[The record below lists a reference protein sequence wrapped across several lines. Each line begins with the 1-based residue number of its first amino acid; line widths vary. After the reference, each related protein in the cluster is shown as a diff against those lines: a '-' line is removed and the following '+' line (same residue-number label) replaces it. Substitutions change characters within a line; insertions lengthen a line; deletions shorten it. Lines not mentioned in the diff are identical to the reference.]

1 MDKNAIKKF
10 AINSR
15 TELLAMVKQNA
26 SLIGIT
32 ADGISTKL
40 ETSTSEIEYYIDD
53 KVPLTGKDIQKRKKL
68 VSELNARAKKSDY
81 QTAFKDLME
90 EIAYTWFNRIVAIR
104 FMEVNDYLPS
114 RTRVLSSSQN
124 RNEPDIMVNPL
135 DMEADL
141 GAFSDDEKQLI
152 NDALDTEDPIEMD
165 NLYKMLFIK
174 QVNALNKN
182 LPYLFEKTNDYAE
195 LLFTPNYNRGVIKE
209 IVTDIDEADFDVS
222 QGGQVEIIG
231 WIYQYYNTELHD
243 EVVNITGGSVKKSDI
258 PAATQLFTTDWVV
271 RYMVDNSL
279 GKYWLERHPDSKLK
293 DDLKFLLPEKL
304 DFVPSDENVQDIKFM
319 DNAMGS
325 GHILIYAFDIL
336 MKIYQEEGY
345 SSRDAAISIITK
357 NLYGLEIDQR
367 AYQLAYFSLMM
378 KARQYNRRI
387 LQKEDIK
394 PNLHVFVESEDIS
407 TEFFN
412 QIPENSKDDLQELLA
427 LFKDAK
433 ELGSIIK
440 IEKTYDFDALKSIVN
455 DVSVS
460 GIDLYGIHESKELAL
475 EILNLAEIMSAKYDI
490 VATNP
495 PYLNKM
501 DANLKKYV
509 KKNFAD
515 YSGDLFSVF
524 VYNNITWLKPDGYS
538 SYMTPF
544 VWMFIKTYEKL
555 RTYIVQ
561 NKKISSLIQMEY
573 SAFEEATVPINT
585 FVIKNTVS
593 NNEDGVYIKL
603 SDFKGG
609 MEVQKDKVLE
619 AIDNPDCGYL
629 YRTNQ
634 ANFSKIPGSPI
645 AYWASQNL
653 IKDFEAGTRMD
664 KLVEPRQGLATAN
677 NNRFLRMWY
686 EVNKSKI
693 YFNAHS
699 IKESVLSERKWF
711 PYNKGGSYRKWYGNY
726 DYVVNWEHN
735 GQEIRNFT
743 DSKGKVRS
751 RPQNTNYYFHEAI
764 TWPKITSG
772 IFNARYR
779 VIGSIH
785 DTAGNEAFSDSHNNI
800 INNLAFV
807 NSNTAQYIFNIL
819 NPTINSQVGDF
830 GNLPIMYSPLENNI
844 FKITNGCI
852 ELTKLDWNLFEIS
865 WDFKSHPLL
874 NHIVDDKRTE
884 VDGKLENA
892 FGIWENEAQ
901 TRFDQLKSNE
911 EELNKIFIDL
921 YGLQDELTP
930 DVADKDVSVRLADEE
945 RDIKSFLS
953 YFVGVVFGRYSL
965 DTEGLAFAGGQWD
978 SSKYK
983 TFVPN
988 DDNIIMLNDRKYFDD
1003 KRDIIN
1009 RLKEFLTV
1017 TFGESTVNENLH
1029 YIASIIG
1036 KKADSD
1042 EDSIRRYFVENFF
1055 KDHKQIYQK
1064 RPIYWEFSSGK
1075 ANGFKALMYLHRYDE
1090 DELAM
1095 IRSNYLHPLQG
1106 KYEVQLEQMSQ
1117 LLETESV
1124 TKEKKKLEKD
1134 IAHITKQ
1141 LTEIRKYDV
1150 VIQHLA
1156 NEKISLD
1163 LDDGVVV
1170 NYEKLQNGEKIL
1182 TKNN

>member
-15 TELLAMVKQNA
+15 NELLAMVKQNA

-32 ADGISTKL
+32 VDGISKKL
-40 ETSTSEIEYYIDD
+40 ETSTNEIEYYIDD
-53 KVPLTGKDIQKRKKL
+53 KAPITGKDIQKRKKL
-68 VSELNARAKKSDY
+68 VTELNARAKKSDY
-81 QTAFKDLME
+81 ITAFKDLME
-90 EIAYTWFNRIVAIR
+90 EVAYTWFNRIVAIR

-114 RTRVLSSSQN
+114 RTRVLSSTQN
-124 RNEPDIMVNPL
+124 RNEPDIMMNPL
-135 DMEADL
+135 DLEGDL
-141 GAFSDDEKQLI
+141 GAFSDDDKQLI
-152 NDALDTEDPIEMD
+152 KDAWDTENPQKMD
-165 NLYKMLFIK
+165 DLYKMLFIK

-279 GKYWLERHPDSKLK
+279 GKYWLERHPDSKLRN
-293 DDLKFLLPEKL
+293 DLKFLLPEEL
-304 DFVPSDENVQDIKFM
+304 NIVPNNEDVQDIKLM

-325 GHILIYAFDIL
+325 GHILIYAFDIF

-345 SSRDAAISIITK
+345 STRDAAINIITK

-394 PNLHVFVESEDIS
+394 PNLQVFVESEDIS
-407 TEFFN
+407 TEFLDLVPDSN
-412 QIPENSKDDLQELLA
+412 RDDFQDLLS

-440 IEKTYDFDALKSIVN
+440 IDRNYDFEELKNVVN
-455 DVSVS
+455 NISTS
-460 GIDLYGIHESKELAL
+460 GIDLYGIQESKQLSL
-475 EILNLAEIMSAKYDI
+475 EILNLAEVMSIKYNV

-501 DANLKKYV
+501 DKNLKQYV

-524 VYNNITWLKPDGYS
+524 VYNNITWLRNDGYAA
-538 SYMTPF
+538 YMTPF

-585 FVIKNTVS
+585 FVIKNSKS
-593 NNEDGVYIKL
+593 NNSDGIYIKL

-619 AIDNPDCGYL
+619 SIDNPDCKYL

-653 IKDFEAGTRMD
+653 IKDFEIGTRMD
-664 KLVEPRQGLATAN
+664 SLVEPRQGLATAN

-686 EVNKSKI
+686 EVNNSKI
-693 YFNAHS
+693 NFNAHS
-699 IKESVLSERKWF
+699 IHESVLSEQKWF

-726 DYVVNWEHN
+726 DYIVNWEN
-735 GQEIRNFT
+735 DGQEIRHFT
-743 DSKGKVRS
+743 DRNGKVRS

-764 TWPKITSG
+764 TWSDINSG
-772 IFNARYR
+772 NFALRYR
-779 VIGSIH
+779 DFGSIH
-785 DTAGNEAFSDSHNNI
+785 DVKGMSAFTENHNQLISLLSLMNTKVGN
-800 INNLAFV
+800 
-807 NSNTAQYIFNIL
+807 YIFKML
-819 NPTINSQVGDF
+819 NPTISLQI
-830 GNLPIMYSPLENNI
+830 GNFQSFPVIIHKATNTETLSLKNI
-844 FKITNGCI
+844 DLCKM
-852 ELTKLDWNLFEIS
+852 DWDSFETS

-874 NHIVDDKRTE
+874 NHIVDDK
-884 VDGKLENA
+884 
-892 FGIWENEAQ
+892 
-901 TRFDQLKSNE
+901 QL
-911 EELNKIFIDL
+911 F
-921 YGLQDELTP
+921 
-930 DVADKDVSVRLADEE
+930 
-945 RDIKSFLS
+945 
-953 YFVGVVFGRYSL
+953 
-965 DTEGLAFAGGQWD
+965 
-978 SSKYK
+978 
-983 TFVPN
+983 
-988 DDNIIMLNDRKYFDD
+988 
-1003 KRDIIN
+1003 
-1009 RLKEFLTV
+1009 
-1017 TFGESTVNENLH
+1017 ST
-1029 YIASIIG
+1029 
-1036 KKADSD
+1036 K
-1042 EDSIRRYFVENFF
+1042 
-1055 KDHKQIYQK
+1055 
-1064 RPIYWEFSSGK
+1064 
-1075 ANGFKALMYLHRYDE
+1075 
-1090 DELAM
+1090 
-1095 IRSNYLHPLQG
+1095 
-1106 KYEVQLEQMSQ
+1106 
-1117 LLETESV
+1117 LLESSYVCAKIV
-1124 TKEKKKLEKD
+1124 TTVPFRGHK
-1134 IAHITKQ
+1134 
-1141 LTEIRKYDV
+1141 
-1150 VIQHLA
+1150 
-1156 NEKISLD
+1156 
-1163 LDDGVVV
+1163 
-1170 NYEKLQNGEKIL
+1170 
-1182 TKNN
+1182 